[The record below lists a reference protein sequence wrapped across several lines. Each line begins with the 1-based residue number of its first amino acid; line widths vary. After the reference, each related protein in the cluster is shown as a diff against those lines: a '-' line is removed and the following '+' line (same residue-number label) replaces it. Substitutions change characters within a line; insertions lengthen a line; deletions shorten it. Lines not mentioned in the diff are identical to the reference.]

1 MVDKQKIEEAVRQI
15 LEAIGEDPNREGLL
29 DTPARVARMYEEI
42 TCGYNMQASEPLS
55 RTFESEGSS
64 LVIERDIAFS
74 STCEHHLM
82 PFFGKV
88 HIAYVSE
95 GKVVGLS
102 KLART
107 VDVFAKRLQ
116 LQERLTSQIANSIY
130 SELNAKGVMVVI
142 EAEHTCMTA
151 RGVKKVGSKTVT
163 SKILGKIPSEVQA
176 SLMEKNQKTRV
187 RMSLE
192 DRIRLGINRKN

>member
-163 SKILGKIPSEVQA
+163 SKILCKIPSEVQA

-192 DRIRLGINRKN
+192 ERIRLGINRKN